1 MVLEK
6 KAEGTIQLKRFQ
18 NEMDP
23 QSPRIIDPMPLD
35 KDAFENAQQPLI
47 FKRK

>member
-1 MVLEK
+1 MEQKQPQSHPEMALEK

-23 QSPRIIDPMPLD
+23 QSPRIIEPLPP
-35 KDAFENAQQPLI
+35 N
-47 FKRK
+47 